1 MVSDQNQEKFAGHGA
16 ASFCHNSD
24 VKKKTSGKKE
34 DLRIFMT
41 DFNNVRELVR
51 LIFLFGCFTREDLT
65 EAGVVFTV
73 IHGKEKMTD
82 FCFGKRKLDTE
93 ERRINVVFPKD
104 FLIRKKNA
112 RGKYVYQINT
122 DIYDRQDDLLMR
134 LYRYKTFK
142 RNEIFAYF
150 FLLHLLKQEEDT
162 QEEYSLRDIRDQILM
177 EYEGETLPEGHL
189 LGMLMASET
198 KLTEWLYEAL
208 EKLCDAGLVLKTD
221 RSVPEE
227 LSNQVIQNVHR
238 SYYRL
243 SEDQLGEIRSDEVM
257 TQVFHLLS
265 FMSKTSPLAAPYY
278 FASRKV
284 HLAMR
289 IRESE
294 EPVQTT
300 LYRHNHLYAVLDNE
314 VLYDLL
320 GYIREK
326 KPCCIVYKKMINIH
340 YTSDTEYQG
349 DTADI
354 LPLRII
360 QDEITGRQ
368 YLVCYM
374 PEEKCLESLR
384 LDQILSAED
393 SSTSLSEEESHTAY
407 TLLQGMENAWTAS
420 PANLSET
427 HTVQIEFRYRDQDR
441 NRYRLKSEG
450 TEGVITVVDEDTD
463 LYTVT
468 VTDPVEMVPWIRS
481 FGSCAR
487 VLPSADEVVEEM
499 RRKVIHDWEEA
510 LRSYGTI

>member
-1 MVSDQNQEKFAGHGA
+1 MVNDQNREKFAGYGS

-24 VKKKTSGKKE
+24 MKKKTSGKKE

-104 FLIRKKNA
+104 FLIRKRNTK
-112 RGKYVYQINT
+112 GKYVYQINT

-134 LYRYKTFK
+134 LYRYKNFK
-142 RNEIFAYF
+142 RSEIFAYF
-150 FLLHLLKQEEDT
+150 FFLHWLKQEEDM
-162 QEEYSLRDIRDQILM
+162 QEEYSLRDIREQILM
-177 EYEGETLPEGHL
+177 DYEDTDLPEGHPL
-189 LGMLMASET
+189 RILTASET

-208 EKLCDAGLVLKTD
+208 EKLCDAGLIMKTD

-227 LSNQVIQNVHR
+227 LSNQVVQNVHR

-243 SEDQLGEIRSDEVM
+243 SGDLLGEIRNDEVM
-257 TQVFHLLS
+257 TQLFHLLS

-284 HLAMR
+284 NLAMR
-289 IRESE
+289 IREAE

-326 KPCCIVYKKMINIH
+326 KICHIVYKKMINIH

-374 PEEKCLESLR
+374 TEENCLESLR

-393 SSTSLSEEESHTAY
+393 SSTSLGEEVLTAY

-450 TEGVITVVDEDTD
+450 TEGVITVVDENTD
-463 LYTVT
+463 LYTIT
-468 VTDPVEMVPWIRS
+468 VTDPMEMVPWIRS

-487 VLPSADEVVEEM
+487 VLPSSDEVAEEM
-499 RRKVIHDWEEA
+499 RRKIIHDWEEA
-510 LRSYGTI
+510 LKSYGTI

>member
-1 MVSDQNQEKFAGHGA
+1 MVYV
-16 ASFCHNSD
+16 SFCHNSSM
-24 VKKKTSGKKE
+24 KKQVSHKKE

-104 FLIRKKNA
+104 FLIRKRNS
-112 RGKYVYQINT
+112 RGKYAYRINT

-134 LYRYKTFK
+134 LYRYKNFK
-142 RNEIFAYF
+142 RNDIFAYF
-150 FLLHLLKQEEDT
+150 FFLHWLKQEDDLR
-162 QEEYSLRDIRDQILM
+162 EEFSLRDIREQLLM
-177 EYEGETLPEGHL
+177 EYEDIVLPEGHP
-189 LGMLMASET
+189 LGVLKASET

-208 EKLCDAGLVLKTD
+208 EKLCDAGLIMKTD

-243 SEDQLGEIRSDEVM
+243 REDLLEEIRDDQVM
-257 TQVFHLLS
+257 TGLFHLLS
-265 FMSKTSPLAAPYY
+265 FLSKTSPLAEPYY
-278 FASRKV
+278 FASRKA
-284 HLAMR
+284 HLALR
-289 IRESE
+289 IREAE
-294 EPVQTT
+294 EPAQTT

-326 KPCCIVYKKMINIH
+326 RTCHIVYKKMTNIH
-340 YTSDTEYQG
+340 YSSDTEYQG
-349 DTADI
+349 DTAEI

-374 PEEKCLESLR
+374 TEEKCLESLR

-393 SSTSLSEEESHTAY
+393 SSIQLTGEEFHTAD
-407 TLLQGMENAWTAS
+407 TLLQGVEYSWTAS
-420 PANLSET
+420 PANLSEA
-427 HTVQIEFRYRDQDR
+427 HTVQIEFRYRGQDR

-450 TEGVITVVDEDTD
+450 TEGVIRVVDENTD

-468 VTDPVEMVPWIRS
+468 VTDPMEMVPWIRS

-487 VLPSADEVVEEM
+487 VLPSSDETVETM